1 MRNVLPLMLTCGMYQ
16 SAGEWAA
23 RVGLPAKSGVSG
35 NILAVSPGRLAIA
48 VYSPRIDSAGN
59 SVRGQAFFAALVQ
72 ELPELS
78 LFLYVPPCRLVLR
91 CCCLATCT
99 KCITLFLP

>member
-1 MRNVLPLMLTCGMYQ
+1 MEDEELRLIREITMKKCNVVRFSHGGGQFAC
-16 SAGEWAA
+16 A
-23 RVGLPAKSGVSG
+23 VGLPAKSGVSG

-78 LFLYVPPCRLVLR
+78 LFFAPTHASAARSRDARL
-91 CCCLATCT
+91 
-99 KCITLFLP
+99 

>member
-1 MRNVLPLMLTCGMYQ
+1 MGR
-16 SAGEWAA
+16 A
-23 RVGLPAKSGVSG
+23 RWPPAKSGVSS
-35 NILAVSPGRLAIA
+35 NILVSPGRLAIA

-78 LFLYVPPCRLVLR
+78 VLYAHIHGPNPDARL
-91 CCCLATCT
+91 
-99 KCITLFLP
+99 